1 MAYLRDKKITKNTKN
16 TGNNHQTPSENSV
29 QHLKKRFLRVL
40 MRICVA
46 AYFLKKSQPN
56 IVTDTQQHVPVGTR
70 RIEIECI
77 LFYSILF
84 YSILSRM
91 YSNKKREKR

>member
-1 MAYLRDKKITKNTKN
+1 
-16 TGNNHQTPSENSV
+16 
-29 QHLKKRFLRVL
+29 

-84 YSILSRM
+84 YLECILTR
-91 YSNKKREKR
+91 NER